1 MRYPVPMAP
10 TREFKKLFQ
19 AEDARPLALSLILQI
34 ALAFPFGNL
43 YDMRI
48 NMAAGYLVG
57 TGQNPYIA
65 QDLSA
70 VFHNDSFRGLS
81 TIGYPPP
88 WTLFLGLIYKC
99 VYAVFPNLIFFN
111 GAIKIPIIAANVCLA
126 YLVARVL
133 VNLGTQAAVAV
144 KARNFMLL
152 NPAVLLF
159 SSAWGQI
166 DSLVAFASLA
176 ALVLLNAKKP
186 VGSAILLALAISMK
200 PIALPLAPAVF
211 VYLLQKGKRKTLWYF
226 SVFFMGCLVFCALP
240 FIVFGWDP
248 VVIFR
253 NWNAHFIVAG
263 CMSFMSISEIW
274 NPHFQLTGAGRLLG
288 MVWAPALLCISV
300 HFLRLKI
307 TGLKN
312 LLKMCAAMILV
323 FFLTRTWLSGP
334 NILLL
339 LPIVLILV
347 SIGELNRVF
356 LTLLWGSALGF
367 ALLNNSIAALLFP
380 TLPDIMNAALAFG
393 NEYRFIRL
401 TARTIVIIPW
411 FIAGW
416 RIVLSVRDNKS
427 FLPDNPDSRE
437 IRLKAS
443 T

>member
-1 MRYPVPMAP
+1 MLFPAPMNQL
-10 TREFKKLFQ
+10 RKLRDFCE
-19 AEDARPLALSLILQI
+19 ARDTRPLALSLVLQTL
-34 ALAFPFGNL
+34 LAIPFGNL

-57 TGQNPYIA
+57 TGHNPYIA

-70 VFHNDSFRGLS
+70 VFHNDVFRGLS

-88 WTLFLGLIYKC
+88 WALLLGLIYKC
-99 VYAVFPNLIFFN
+99 VYAVFPDFLFYNF
-111 GAIKIPIIAANVCLA
+111 AIKIPVIAANVGLA

-133 VNLGTQAAVAV
+133 LNLGAQASVAV
-144 KARNFMLL
+144 RARNFMLL
-152 NPAVLLF
+152 NPAILIF
-159 SSAWGQI
+159 STAWGQI
-166 DSLVAFASLA
+166 DSPVAFLSLA
-176 ALVLLNAKKP
+176 ALVLLNANKP
-186 VGSAILLALAISMK
+186 VRSAILLALAISLK
-200 PIALPLAPAVF
+200 PIALPLIPVVF
-211 VYLLQKGKRKTLWYF
+211 IFLFQKNMGKTFSYF
-226 SVFFMGCLVFCALP
+226 SIFISACLCLCALP
-240 FIVFGWDP
+240 FALFGWDP
-248 VVIFR
+248 AVIFR

-263 CMSFMSISEIW
+263 CMSFMSITEIW
-274 NPHFQLTGAGRLLG
+274 NPHFRLSGAWSFIGLL
-288 MVWAPALLCISV
+288 WALALLCISL
-300 HFLRLKI
+300 HFFRLK
-307 TGLKN
+307 TAGFKD

-323 FFLTRTWLSGP
+323 FFLTRTWLSEP

>member
-1 MRYPVPMAP
+1 MRSPVPMTP

-19 AEDARPLALSLILQI
+19 AGNARPLALSLILQI
-34 ALAFPFGNL
+34 VLAFPFGNL

-99 VYAVFPNLIFFN
+99 VYAVFPNLILFN

-133 VNLGTQAAVAV
+133 VNLGTHAAVAV

-152 NPAVLLF
+152 NPAVLIF

-166 DSLVAFASLA
+166 DSLVAFVSLA
-176 ALVLLNAKKP
+176 ALVLLDAKKP

-200 PIALPLAPAVF
+200 PIMLPFAPAVF
-211 VYLLQKGKRKTLWYF
+211 VYLLQQGKRNTLWYF
-226 SVFFMGCLVFCALP
+226 SVFFTGCLVFCALP

-248 VVIFR
+248 AVIFR

-274 NPHFQLTGAGRLLG
+274 NPHFQLTGAGRFLG
-288 MVWAPALLCISV
+288 MLWAPALLGIFV
-300 HFLRLKI
+300 HFFRLKT
-307 TGLKN
+307 TGFKN
-312 LLKMCAAMILV
+312 LLKICATMTLV
-323 FFLTRTWLSGP
+323 FFLTRTWLSEP
-334 NILLL
+334 NILVL
-339 LPIVLILV
+339 LPIVLVLV
-347 SIGELNRVF
+347 STGELNRV
-356 LTLLWGSALGF
+356 TLSFFWVFPLGF
-367 ALLNNSIAALLFP
+367 ALLNGSFAALLFP
-380 TLPDIMNAALAFG
+380 AMPEVMNTVMAFG

-401 TARTIVIIPW
+401 AARTILVIPW
-411 FIAGW
+411 LITGW
-416 RIVLSVRDNKS
+416 WIVMRLSDKKG
-427 FLPDNPDSRE
+427 FLPNKMGMVTSN
-437 IRLKAS
+437 I
-443 T
+443 TMNG